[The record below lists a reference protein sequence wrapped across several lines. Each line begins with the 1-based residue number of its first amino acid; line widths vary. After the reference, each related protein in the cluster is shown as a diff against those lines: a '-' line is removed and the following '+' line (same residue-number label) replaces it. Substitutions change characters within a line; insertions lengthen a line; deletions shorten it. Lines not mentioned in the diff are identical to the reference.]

1 MKFILVI
8 SLCSFLNNQC
18 LPPAEVKG
26 EYNSWKDCTIAA
38 LEISK
43 EIIKAQEDNLVNDN
57 KLATKFMC
65 NESKKI

>member
-8 SLCSFLNNQC
+8 SLCSFVNNQC
-18 LPPAEVKG
+18 LPPAEVKD
-26 EYNSWKDCTIAA
+26 EYDSWKDCAIAA
-38 LEISK
+38 LEIAK
-43 EIIKAQEDNLVNDN
+43 EIIKAQENNLVNDN

>member
-38 LEISK
+38 LEIST
-43 EIIKAQEDNLVNDN
+43 EIIKAQEDNLVSDN

-65 NESKKI
+65 NESEKI